1 MTEKSVP
8 PEERDA
14 VSSGSAK
21 GTNGSEG
28 GDLAFCLLKI
38 SQIHGLFVSLE
49 RILSGLPLE
58 NDILVPSC
66 FERAAAKAGM
76 TSRIT
81 RAPLGKLNT
90 ALLPLVLVL
99 SENRAC
105 VLLSMDR
112 QNGVARVLFPELG
125 DGETTI
131 ELSRLETLYSGYA
144 FYVKPLFRFDERAPS
159 YNRKRSS
166 SWFWSSISENRPI
179 YRDVIT
185 ASAISNVFA
194 LAMPLFTMN
203 IYNRIIPNRAMD
215 SLWVTAAGVLI
226 MVSADFLLHMAR
238 THLVDKAA
246 ARTNTRLSAIM
257 MEQVLALKTADRPS
271 SVGSFANVIQG
282 FESVRNFISSATLFA
297 YVDIP
302 FSLFFLLIISL
313 IAWPLAIPLAV
324 GSVLILLHA
333 ALIQGTMRDLAE
345 TTNRASALKNA
356 TLIESLVGM
365 ETVKSQGA
373 ESHVQKRWETS
384 VSFLEHVNTR
394 LRLLSGSVI
403 TGTQW
408 VQQTVSV
415 VTMLVGVYL
424 VVNNSLSMGALI
436 AVYMLSSRCIAPV
449 GRAAGLLMQYNTAS
463 RSLAALDDI
472 MRKEPERPSEGTF
485 LSRPRLKGDVEFSGV
500 TFTYPG
506 QERPALSGVSFRIAH
521 GERVALVGRIGS
533 GKSTVGKLLLGLYQP
548 QSGTVFIDGADI
560 RQIDPGGLRRNVGSA
575 GRDPLFR
582 HVEGKPDV
590 REPSEERLG
599 NFRSRRRHGSGPLRQ
614 PASPWLRH
622 AGRRTGRVSL
632 LRAEAGNRRIQGPAE
647 TGPHPH
653 ARRTDRVHGQ
663 FERGTRPPEPRLV
676 HRGQDADFGHP
687 QDRASGARRPHH
699 RAGRGKGH
707 RGRAEGTGFGAALSF
722 KSEDR
727 RRRMRWFAPSKK
739 KDSGVSDASW
749 NTWRDA
755 ERA

>member
-1 MTEKSVP
+1 MTEKSAP

-21 GTNGSEG
+21 ETNGSEG

-49 RILSGLPLE
+49 RLLSGLPLK

-81 RAPLGKLNT
+81 HAPLGKLNT

-105 VLLSMDR
+105 VLLSMNR

-185 ASAISNVFA
+185 TSAISNVFA

-403 TGTQW
+403 TGTP
-408 VQQTVSV
+408 
-415 VTMLVGVYL
+415 
-424 VVNNSLSMGALI
+424 MGPTD
-436 AVYMLSSRCIAPV
+436 R
-449 GRAAGLLMQYNTAS
+449 
-463 RSLAALDDI
+463 
-472 MRKEPERPSEGTF
+472 
-485 LSRPRLKGDVEFSGV
+485 
-500 TFTYPG
+500 
-506 QERPALSGVSFRIAH
+506 
-521 GERVALVGRIGS
+521 
-533 GKSTVGKLLLGLYQP
+533 
-548 QSGTVFIDGADI
+548 
-560 RQIDPGGLRRNVGSA
+560 LRRDDA
-575 GRDPLFR
+575 
-582 HVEGKPDV
+582 
-590 REPSEERLG
+590 
-599 NFRSRRRHGSGPLRQ
+599 RRRVSGGQQLVEHGCSHRRVHALLPLHRARRKGRG
-614 PASPWLRH
+614 ASH
-622 AGRRTGRVSL
+622 AVQHGVPLPRRTGRHHEKGAGAAERGDVPQPPPPEGRCGVQRCDVHLSGTGET
-632 LRAEAGNRRIQGPAE
+632 RAFRGLIPNRARGAGGPRGAHRIGKEHRGKTSPRALSTAERHRLHRRSG
-647 TGPHPH
+647 HPSDRSRR
-653 ARRTDRVHGQ
+653 APQKRRFRRT
-663 FERGTRPPEPRLV
+663 
-676 HRGQDADFGHP
+676 
-687 QDRASGARRPHH
+687 
-699 RAGRGKGH
+699 
-707 RGRAEGTGFGAALSF
+707 
-722 KSEDR
+722 
-727 RRRMRWFAPSKK
+727 
-739 KDSGVSDASW
+739 
-749 NTWRDA
+749 
-755 ERA
+755 

>member
-257 MEQVLALKTADRPS
+257 MEQALALKTADRPS

-324 GSVLILLHA
+324 GSILILLHA

-560 RQIDPGGLRRNVGSA
+560 RQIDPGELRRNVGSVPQ
-575 GRDPLFR
+575 DVILFFGTLKENLMFGNPPR
-582 HVEGKPDV
+582 SDSEIFEAAVATGVNRFANLHPRGFDMQVGERGECLSSGQRQGIAVSRALLKQAPILMLDEPTASMDNSSEEHVRRNLASFIEDKTLILVTHRTALLELVDRIIVLDEGKVIADGPK
-590 REPSEERLG
+590 ERVLELLY
-599 NFRSRRRHGSGPLRQ
+599 RSR
-614 PASPWLRH
+614 AK
-622 AGRRTGRVSL
+622 
-632 LRAEAGNRRIQGPAE
+632 I
-647 TGPHPH
+647 
-653 ARRTDRVHGQ
+653 
-663 FERGTRPPEPRLV
+663 
-676 HRGQDADFGHP
+676 
-687 QDRASGARRPHH
+687 
-699 RAGRGKGH
+699 
-707 RGRAEGTGFGAALSF
+707 EGGG
-722 KSEDR
+722 
-727 RRRMRWFAPSKK
+727 
-739 KDSGVSDASW
+739 
-749 NTWRDA
+749 
-755 ERA
+755 